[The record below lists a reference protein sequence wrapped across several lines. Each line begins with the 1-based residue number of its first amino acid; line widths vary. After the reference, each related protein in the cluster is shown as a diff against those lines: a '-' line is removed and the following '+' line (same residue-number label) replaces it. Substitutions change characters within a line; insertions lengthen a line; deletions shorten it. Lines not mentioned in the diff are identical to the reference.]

1 MSHPHKE
8 DIRGQLSDIQKK
20 LFGSSKE
27 KATAPL
33 QLPDATQGARQPP
46 GLTSSSSS
54 VPRLRQKSS
63 SSHLGKLSNSNRQNT
78 LVPQPAPALGPE
90 SKGHDM
96 NFVVGLSENLLT
108 ECRRLTAENNKY
120 KTKLKGAAEELSKYK
135 NQIVSLTNSRS
146 FAASNEE
153 QLRDKNWELEATV
166 THLNEEIEQ
175 LRITNDK
182 LVKSTNESTLR
193 ITSIQK
199 ENDELRLQHN
209 KLDSDLHKS
218 RDSYE
223 KEIAELNSRISL
235 LNDENDLL
243 LVKSTEKAAKGA
255 TESTPIVE
263 KKAKFHDILIS
274 DDLDLVDLDSI
285 LTASE
290 ALPREPDSSSS
301 NAELRVETL
310 KANLD
315 HAHRMVAKLR
325 GALLKTRFENQSP
338 LTRETPRS
346 SKKSKQRDFFP
357 PPSNRSSTIYSP
369 AKRNSKFLVLDDES
383 GDNWPQDEKWED
395 YIETGSATPSKSARR
410 LESWDDDSPQKMQSD
425 VPPLDGSESS
435 SDSENEDMTLAKR
448 DIRLELSNV
457 AGLTDEQVQ
466 KYAKDNHLVL
476 VQQDEYAKLQYNDV
490 NDISEERLKGVTE
503 IRGLVCLSKK
513 EYNRLLDEEEMKL
526 KLKERGLVTIDSQEY
541 ETITKDAT
549 SYLNPKVNY
558 LTAALEKHGFQTI
571 ESEYLEVLKK
581 NEELV
586 SRPSEP
592 YLRSKCKEAQL
603 HTLTNDEFKTFK
615 KLEADHLNPD
625 KAYLTEKA
633 NELGM
638 ILTSSTFY
646 DELVARADEP
656 TAEQIIEHGFKK
668 NLHVLDDE
676 KLRSLQSPLLVDW
689 KAKAASY
696 NYAAI
701 PSDEHDHLQKLAFE
715 PTLDSLKSYVRKH
728 DHVVVSRGDFEKL
741 NANANQPLLSHLREK
756 AKTQLHSVI
765 PTEELDGLRTRI
777 DNPSIEYIKEKA
789 TGHKI
794 IENGQFMSLLQKA
807 HEPSL
812 AQVQTHA
819 EKHDLVTMDKS
830 EYADLYKTFSDP
842 SFEFLKSK
850 ATSKGYQLLKS
861 DELHRLRDIE
871 LSPSREFIASKANDM
886 NCVVINKTELKNL
899 EELAKNPPLERVKT
913 FLAGFGL
920 CAIES
925 DQLTSLRKQLN
936 EPTFE
941 EVSERAKSVESIL
954 LKTSEYEE
962 IKHAAANPSMELINT
977 KITADGCI
985 IVSKGEFEDL
995 KNHSENPSLEFIKLL
1010 AARINML
1017 VILNNDLESLRT
1029 EAESPGIETLEKHAI
1044 KHDKLLL
1051 SRTQF
1056 AELEKRAQ
1064 DPSLSELRE
1073 HAERANHE
1081 VLPVVEAQKLR
1092 KNLNEPSLDF
1102 IQSHAS
1108 RLSHVLLSSSDH
1120 EALTETSRNP
1130 SLEKLKERAET
1141 LNYVILEAEAYKI
1154 LKQDA
1159 NEPSIEVLRKH
1170 AEAHSHDVIPQ
1181 EEVTRMRK
1189 TIDEPELDFIQQHSS
1204 RLKHTVLPHDKYAAL
1219 KTAAEEPSLTKIEKQ
1234 AAALDYELVKAEDF
1248 AALKKA
1254 ALEPDVQE
1262 LSLHA
1267 KRRNHMLIS
1276 AAEHEELNRKATTP
1290 NEEELRELAEGSDYV
1305 LTKRDMF
1312 EQLQQQLHQPAK
1324 SYLDEKAS
1332 DIKCRLIAEDD
1343 FENPSTEY
1351 LVSKAAKI
1359 NMRVVPEDFLNN
1371 LENLAKQPS
1380 LEHVIAQA
1388 GRLEQVVVSKSE
1400 YETLL
1405 KEARE
1410 PTPTTITSKALALG
1424 LCAIPLTE
1432 YNSLKKT
1439 SEKPDSTWI
1448 AKEAE
1453 KHGNVVIEKNTYDE
1467 LITLAHQP
1475 GVDHLKKLATE
1486 KDKCLIDITDFEDVK
1501 RRAQEPTLD
1510 ELKAFVIKHDGE
1522 FMRKKDAE
1530 TLRKLANSPDIEF
1543 VRKHAS
1549 KYDHVLLATS
1559 EYRALNTPDVLR
1571 LSELAH
1577 PFNLSLVENNEL
1589 DTLRQLAHE
1598 PQIGDLSER
1607 ALKHNHSVI
1616 PTQVYESILLKANN
1630 PDLDHLKS
1638 RATSLDHAVIKKS
1651 DYKRLLGLASTPDVE
1666 HVRKQATR
1674 LQLELVPKEEL
1685 VSLKKFYFPD
1695 VDSLK
1700 EGISKHGMVAVPTT
1714 EFEKHL
1720 EDKERLNTMK
1730 LVTHDEYDNLLSITK
1745 NPSIEFLEENADRID
1760 MALISKA
1767 ELERLY
1773 HNDEEPDIDFLTR
1786 QAERHGYQLVADN
1799 EYHLLKENS
1808 NSPSLDFLL
1817 TKAQNAGQKVI
1828 SQEQH
1833 DEMTRIVRN
1842 PSIGHLTERAAQK
1855 QMSLISNIELQ
1866 KLRATYEDPG
1876 TEYLFQKAEQKSFKL
1891 LSSDEYRKLT
1901 DAIENPS
1908 LDYLKKKSQLK
1919 NQTLIETSELT
1930 EMKKNLSEPSFELL
1944 RQKALSKNHMILD
1957 SSEFHEMKQKIEDPS
1972 LENLSAHASSKGFD
1986 LVLSTDYIS
1995 LKEYKAKGL
2004 ESLAEEEGFKLLST
2018 MEYEKLLDDVE
2029 TPSLDKIQK
2038 VATSEGFVILKKDEH
2053 SNMLEKSESPAL
2065 DHIVTKAR
2073 AHKSRVISDELYDE
2087 LHEPLSIKIEKAG
2100 MIALAKDEYDQL
2112 KNPSLEKIKLLPHA
2126 RGFVLVPESE
2136 FTVLSRSLEAKLEDA
2151 NLIGVPR
2158 TDYQRLRES
2167 AESPIFEKICEVASK
2182 QDHCVI
2188 SRTEYDLLSR
2198 DLLQRAMEQGLTLI
2212 KIDDLEALKSTIDSP
2227 TAEFL
2232 KSAAISAGMIAVTK
2246 EDFTSLTERANKS
2259 LTDQAQEQSLTVLP
2273 TTEYDDLMGSRLQCE
2288 ELSASLD
2295 ELKRQY
2301 DEPSLEFLHHNA
2313 ATKNYVLVGNSEY
2326 EKLKS
2331 HAETSIFDKAAA
2343 LSMVAVLAADFK
2355 KLKSSADE
2363 SIEAH
2368 ASRKGLTII
2377 KPTELAEL
2385 KKKIESPSAE
2395 TARAVLQSE
2404 GMTVLPTA
2412 EHDELKGR
2420 ANRTI
2425 ESLADEAGMIL
2436 VSKDDHERNMK
2447 QFSEPSEHFIKT
2459 NAATLGFC
2467 CIENSE
2473 FESLKKDAS
2482 LSAAEKAE
2490 ISGLAI
2496 IAMDELKDLRARPTI
2511 RSIDDLQEIAEAHD
2525 SIVVS
2530 KAELDDWKA
2539 RANRSIEE
2547 QVEGTGKLL
2556 IASQEYDALLLKAN
2570 KPSFELLT
2578 MHAGKKGLTLLPSDE
2593 LEELKTKSA
2602 ETLEERAEKQGVALI
2617 EQPRLK
2623 AMEESLKNPQKDE
2636 LISRCNILGLSV
2648 IEVNELEELRKRA
2661 KFDFAGRIEAEGKVI
2676 IPKDEISQLKE
2687 AANKSVTPEE
2697 AKAVLL
2703 NGGFKVFTEDEFTR
2717 ELSSKIPLPLGF
2729 GEMISA
2735 LEKEGYSVSKAD
2747 EEFRD
2752 ANDSFALDVTELKCS
2767 ADKLNKI
2774 VVDREEYER
2783 MLKTS
2788 EQLNDKDLF
2797 TKAGAVLGLSVLSS
2811 GEFLKFKQ
2819 SLAEKDSR
2827 IHELSRKADT
2837 QMSKEDLA
2845 RELDKHG
2852 LVVIRQDEYATLKD
2866 KLANLEA
2873 SQENIMT
2880 EEEISKRASD
2890 LGLSVVSATE
2900 LHKMKRSLM
2909 IESDAGQLRQ
2919 AAKNLGMICVPLS
2932 AAASNAIDTDAES
2945 GSVKLLPISEYN
2957 SLRDSNIDTISDE
2970 KFKTYAEKRGFKH
2983 ESMFPVLP
2991 VNDDIQEMSE
3001 ISPSSRRTTRG
3012 VPQSRSV
3019 GSNLTIHS
3027 RASMLDSIT
3036 GMSVASN
3043 ISLTDKSMIP
3053 VITQVL
3059 IGEYL
3064 FKYYRKL
3071 GPLSSIS
3078 STRHER
3084 YFWVHPYSLTLYWS
3098 NSNPVLKN
3106 PNASKSKAI
3115 AILGVES
3122 VEDNNPIPV
3131 GLYHKSIIV
3140 HSQTKSVKFTC
3151 SNRQRHNIWYNSLR
3165 YLVHRNINEL
3175 DFGGRHHNK
3184 KDSPEADHSDEDEDD
3199 GDELP
3204 DMTFDASNR
3213 QALPRSSTIL
3223 RSSSLGRFM
3232 SLKR

>member
-20 LFGSSKE
+20 LFGSNKE

-46 GLTSSSSS
+46 GLTGSSSS

-120 KTKLKGAAEELSKYK
+120 KTKLKGAAEELAKYK
-135 NQIVSLTNSRS
+135 NQVVSLTNSRS

-153 QLRDKNWELEATV
+153 QLKDKNWELEATV

-243 LVKSTEKAAKGA
+243 LVKSTEKAAKGT
-255 TESTPIVE
+255 TEPAPIVE
-263 KKAKFHDILIS
+263 KKAKFHDILTSEDI
-274 DDLDLVDLDSI
+274 DPVDLDSI

-290 ALPREPDSSSS
+290 ALPHEPDSSSS
-301 NAELRVETL
+301 NTELRVETL

-315 HAHRMVAKLR
+315 HAHKMVAKLR
-325 GALLKTRFENQSP
+325 GALLKTRFETQSP

-346 SKKSKQRDFFP
+346 SKKSRQKDFFP
-357 PPSNRSSTIYSP
+357 PPSNRSSAIYSP

-395 YIETGSATPSKSARR
+395 YIETGSATPSKPVRR
-410 LESWDDDSPQKMQSD
+410 LESWDDDSPQKTQQD
-425 VPPLDGSESS
+425 VPPLDDSESS
-435 SDSENEDMTLAKR
+435 SDSETEDMTRARR

-549 SYLNPKVNY
+549 SYLNPEVDY
-558 LTAALEKHGFQTI
+558 LTAALEKHGLQTI
-571 ESEYLEVLKK
+571 EPDYLGVLKK

-586 SRPSEP
+586 SRPSES

-603 HTLTNDEFKTFK
+603 HTLTNDEFKNLK

-638 ILTSSTFY
+638 ILTSSAFY

-656 TAEQIIEHGFKK
+656 TAEQIIEHGSKR

-676 KLRSLQSPLLVDW
+676 KLQALQSPLLDDW
-689 KAKAASY
+689 KAKAASF
-696 NYAAI
+696 NYTAI
-701 PSDEHDHLQKLAFE
+701 PSDEHDQLLKLAFE
-715 PTLDSLKSYVRKH
+715 PTLDSLKSHIGKH

-756 AKTQLHSVI
+756 AEAQLHSVI
-765 PTEELDGLRTRI
+765 PTEELNGLRTKI
-777 DNPSIEYIKEKA
+777 DNPTIEYIKEKA

-830 EYADLYKTFSDP
+830 EYADLYKTFNDP

-850 ATSKGYQLLKS
+850 AVSKGYQLLKF

-871 LSPSREFIASKANDM
+871 LSPSREFIASKANNMD
-886 NCVVINKTELKNL
+886 CSVINKTELKNL
-899 EELAKNPPLERVKT
+899 EELAENPPLERVKSLLT
-913 FLAGFGL
+913 GFGL

-936 EPTFE
+936 EPSFE
-941 EVSERAKSVESIL
+941 EISERAKSVDSII

-977 KITADGCI
+977 KVTTDGCI

-995 KNHSENPSLEFIKLL
+995 KKLAENPSLEFIEGQ
-1010 AARINML
+1010 AAKINML
-1017 VILNNDLESLRT
+1017 VILNNELESLRT
-1029 EAESPGIETLEKHAI
+1029 EAESPGVETLEKHAS

-1056 AELEKRAQ
+1056 AELERRAQ
-1064 DPSLSELRE
+1064 QPSLSEIKE
-1073 HAERANHE
+1073 HAERADHE
-1081 VLPVVEAQKLR
+1081 LLPVVETQKLR
-1092 KNLNEPSLDF
+1092 NNLNEPSLDF

-1120 EALTETSRNP
+1120 ESLTETSRNP
-1130 SLEKLKERAET
+1130 SLEKLKERAKA
-1141 LNYVILEAEAYKI
+1141 LNYVILEADAYKN
-1154 LKQDA
+1154 LKEDA
-1159 NEPSIEVLRKH
+1159 SEPSIELLRKH
-1170 AEAHSHDVIPQ
+1170 AAGHSHDVISQ
-1181 EEVTRMRK
+1181 EEVMRMRK

-1204 RLKHTVLPHDKYAAL
+1204 RLEHTVLSHDEYAAL
-1219 KTAAEEPSLTKIEKQ
+1219 KTAAEEPSFTTIEKQ
-1234 AAALDYELVKAEDF
+1234 AAALDHELIKAEDF
-1248 AALKKA
+1248 AALRKA

-1262 LSLHA
+1262 LSSHA
-1267 KRRNHMLIS
+1267 KRRNLLLIS
-1276 AAEHEELNRKATTP
+1276 AAEHEELTRKATTP
-1290 NEEELRELAEGSDYV
+1290 NEEELRECAEGSDFV
-1305 LTKRDMF
+1305 LTKRDEF

-1332 DIKCRLIAEDD
+1332 EIKFKLIAEDD

-1351 LVSKAAKI
+1351 LESKAAKV
-1359 NMRVVPEDFLNN
+1359 NMRVLSEDSFNS
-1371 LENLAKQPS
+1371 LETLAKQPS
-1380 LEHVIAQA
+1380 LEHIISQA

-1410 PTPTTITSKALALG
+1410 PTPTAITSKALALG
-1424 LCAIPLTE
+1424 LCAIPLAE

-1439 SEKPDSTWI
+1439 SEEPDPTWI

-1453 KHGNVVIEKNTYDE
+1453 KHGNVVIEKRTHDE
-1467 LITLAHQP
+1467 LRTLAHQP
-1475 GVDHLKKLATE
+1475 GVDHLTKLATE
-1486 KDKCLIDITDFEDVK
+1486 KDKCLIDITHFEDLE

-1510 ELKAFVIKHDGE
+1510 EVKAFAIKHEGE
-1522 FMRKKDAE
+1522 FMLKKDAE
-1530 TLRKLANSPDIEF
+1530 TLRMLANSPDIDR
-1543 VRKHAS
+1543 VREHATKH
-1549 KYDHVLLATS
+1549 DHVLLATS
-1559 EYRALNTPDVLR
+1559 EYTALSTPDILR
-1571 LSELAH
+1571 LSELAQ
-1577 PFNLSLVENNEL
+1577 PLNLSLVENNEL
-1589 DTLRQLAHE
+1589 ETLRQLAYE
-1598 PQIGDLSER
+1598 PQIGHLSER
-1607 ALKHNHSVI
+1607 ALKHNHSVV
-1616 PTQVYESILLKANN
+1616 PTQVYDSILLKANN

-1638 RATSLDHAVIKKS
+1638 RAASLDHAVIKKS
-1651 DYKRLLGLASTPDVE
+1651 DYKRLLGLASTPDVD

-1730 LVTHDEYDNLLSITK
+1730 LVTHDEYDNLLSIS
-1745 NPSIEFLEENADRID
+1745 NDPSIAFLEENADRID
-1760 MALISKA
+1760 KALISKA

-1786 QAERHGYQLVADN
+1786 QAERHGYQLVADDV
-1799 EYHLLKENS
+1799 YHLLKETS
-1808 NSPSLDFLL
+1808 SSPSLEFLL
-1817 TKAQNAGQKVI
+1817 TKAQNAGQKII

-1833 DEMTRIVRN
+1833 DQMTRIVQN
-1842 PSIGHLTERAAQK
+1842 PSIDHLTERASQK
-1855 QMSLISNIELQ
+1855 QMSLISNNELQ
-1866 KLRATYEDPG
+1866 KLKATFEDPG

-1891 LSSDEYRKLT
+1891 LSSDEYRKLI

-1908 LDYLKKKSQLK
+1908 LNYLEEKSQLK
-1919 NQTLIETSELT
+1919 NQTLIETTELT
-1930 EMKKNLSEPSFELL
+1930 EMKKNLSEPSIELL
-1944 RQKALSKNHMILD
+1944 RQKALSKNHMILE
-1957 SSEFHEMKQKIEDPS
+1957 SSEFQEMKQKIEEPS
-1972 LENLSAHASSKGFD
+1972 ENDLSAHASSKG
-1986 LVLSTDYIS
+1986 LVLVPSTDYIS
-1995 LKEYKAKGL
+1995 LKEYKSKGL
-2004 ESLAEEEGFKLLST
+2004 EKLAEEKGFKLLSAV
-2018 MEYEKLLDDVE
+2018 EYEKLLDDVK
-2029 TPSLDKIQK
+2029 TPSLDKVK
-2038 VATSEGFVILKKDEH
+2038 TVATSEGFIILKKDEH
-2053 SNMLEKSESPAL
+2053 SNMLEKIESPAL
-2065 DHIVTKAR
+2065 DHIEKKAR
-2073 AHKSRVISDELYDE
+2073 AHKSRVISDESYDE

-2100 MIALAKDEYDQL
+2100 MIGLAKEEYDQL
-2112 KNPSLEKIKLLPHA
+2112 KNPSLEAIKLLPHA
-2126 RGFVLVPESE
+2126 KGFVLVPESE
-2136 FTVLSRSLEAKLEDA
+2136 FAVLSRSLEAKLEDA
-2151 NLIGVPR
+2151 SLIGVPK
-2158 TDYQRLRES
+2158 TDYQKLRES
-2167 AESPIFEKICEVASK
+2167 AESPAFEKIREIASK
-2182 QDHCVI
+2182 QNHCVI
-2188 SRTEYDLLSR
+2188 SKTEYDLLSK
-2198 DLLQRAMEQGLTLI
+2198 DLLQRALEQGMTLI
-2212 KIDDLEALKSTIDSP
+2212 KSEELEALKSKIDSP
-2227 TAEFL
+2227 TADFL

-2246 EDFTSLTERANKS
+2246 EDFTALTEKANKS
-2259 LTDQAQEQSLTVLP
+2259 LADQAQEQSLTVLP
-2273 TTEYDDLMGSRLQCE
+2273 RAEYDDLMGSRQQCE
-2288 ELSASLD
+2288 KLSASLD

-2301 DEPSLEFLHHNA
+2301 DEPSLEYLHHNA
-2313 ATKNYVLVGNSEY
+2313 ATKNCVVVDNAEY
-2326 EKLKS
+2326 DKLKS
-2331 HAETSIFDKAAA
+2331 LHETSIFDKAAA
-2343 LSMVAVLAADFK
+2343 LSMVAVLTTEFK

-2363 SIEAH
+2363 SIEDH
-2368 ASRKGLTII
+2368 ASRKGLAII

-2385 KKKIESPSAE
+2385 KKKSECPSAE
-2395 TARAVLQSE
+2395 TARALLQSQ
-2404 GMTVLPTA
+2404 GMIILPTT
-2412 EHDELKGR
+2412 EHDVLKGR
-2420 ANRTI
+2420 ANRTV

-2436 VSKDDHERNMK
+2436 VSKDDHERNVK
-2447 QFSEPSEHFIKT
+2447 QLSEPSEHFIKT

-2467 CIENSE
+2467 CIEKSE
-2473 FESLKKDAS
+2473 LENLKKEAS
-2482 LSAAEKAE
+2482 LSAVKKAE
-2490 ISGLAI
+2490 MSGLATI
-2496 IAMDELKDLRARPTI
+2496 EMNELKELRARPTV
-2511 RSIDDLQEIAEAHD
+2511 RSIDDLQHIAETHD

-2556 IASQEYDALLLKAN
+2556 IASQEYDTLLLKAN

-2578 MHAGKKGLTLLPSDE
+2578 MHAEKKGLTLLPSDE

-2602 ETLEERAEKQGVALI
+2602 ETLEEKAERQGVALI
-2617 EQPRLK
+2617 EKPRLK
-2623 AMEESLKNPQKDE
+2623 ALEESLKNPQKDE
-2636 LISRCNILGLSV
+2636 LISRCDALGLSV
-2648 IEVNELEELRKRA
+2648 IEVNELEELKNRA
-2661 KFDFAGRIEAEGKVI
+2661 SVDFEEQIEAEGKAI
-2676 IPKDEISQLKE
+2676 MSKEEISLLKKD
-2687 AANKSVTPEE
+2687 ANRSVTPEE

-2703 NGGFKVFTEDEFTR
+2703 NGGFKVVTEDEFTR
-2717 ELSSKIPLPLGF
+2717 ELSSRMPVPLGF

-2735 LEKEGYSVSKAD
+2735 LETEGYSVSKAD

-2767 ADKLNKI
+2767 ADKLNKV

-2783 MLKTS
+2783 MLETS

-2797 TKAGAVLGLSVLSS
+2797 TKAGAALGLSVLSS

-2837 QMSKEDLA
+2837 QLSKEDLA
-2845 RELDKHG
+2845 RELDKLG
-2852 LVVIRQDEYATLKD
+2852 LVVVRQDEYATLKD
-2866 KLANLEA
+2866 RLANLEA
-2873 SQENIMT
+2873 SQENVMT
-2880 EEEISKRASD
+2880 EEEISKRAGD

-2909 IESDAGQLRQ
+2909 IESDVGQLRQ

-2932 AAASNAIDTDAES
+2932 AAASNAMVADAES
-2945 GSVKLLPISEYN
+2945 GSVKLLPTSEYN

-2991 VNDDIQEMSE
+2991 VNDDIQET
-3001 ISPSSRRTTRG
+3001 SPSSRGATG
-3012 VPQSRSV
+3012 GIPQSRSV

-3098 NSNPVLKN
+3098 TSNPVLKN

-3175 DFGGRHHNK
+3175 DFGGHHHHK